1 MRTPEELERL
11 AYINGHAEIAEL
23 LGQVIDR
30 DHEIDTLEHALYM
43 AQTQL
48 DDLTL

>member
-11 AYINGHAEIAEL
+11 AYIGGHVEL
-23 LGQVIDR
+23 AKVLAQSLDYL
-30 DHEIDTLEHALYM
+30 DEIDTLEHTLYM

-48 DDLTL
+48 DDLTS